1 MRRTYGPRKLLEGYR
16 LDLAGDPDA
25 PVLRR
30 PDGSTVS
37 VFSARGAV
45 PECVETA
52 ASSRAAKD
60 V

>member
-1 MRRTYGPRKLLEGYR
+1 MPPGYR
-16 LDLAGDPDA
+16 LGLDPDLL
-25 PVLRR
+25 VLRR
-30 PDGSTVS
+30 PNVSTVS

-52 ASSRAAKD
+52 AREDAAKS